1 MATRTAHSEP
11 SSRCLLPAPR
21 PPPRWDEEERGWE
34 RKRARPH
41 HSDSLWSHRH
51 FHLLPAAPASPRG
64 PATDVPPTAR
74 RSTACCWRRRVSFLD
89 AMAPLRDPC
98 GSVAA
103 TSAILSFAS
112 DAHVAGAVPPAFP
125 CPPKATEQR
134 STREPNKPGP
144 PPASCQH
151 PPHQRSFLQC
161 PHRQGLGLPSSPA
174 APPNPPPWPGE
185 APGARRLCLE
195 PGGGG
200 SLYPEADLL

>member
-1 MATRTAHSEP
+1 MRRSEAGRGRGHGP
-11 SSRCLLPAPR
+11 TTVTVCGPTGTFIFSPR
-21 PPPRWDEEERGWE
+21 PPPAPGAQPRTCPP
-34 RKRARPH
+34 PH
-41 HSDSLWSHRH
+41 
-51 FHLLPAAPASPRG
+51 ASPRLAAG
-64 PATDVPPTAR
+64 GGG
-74 RSTACCWRRRVSFLD
+74 RVSFLD

-125 CPPKATEQR
+125 CPPKAAEQR
-134 STREPNKPGP
+134 STREPYKPGP